1 MVLSESRKSITK
13 GRQTFIGALVSS
25 GAGWRI
31 PYIWR
36 KKPCGIW
43 IKSPAF
49 LFTAKF
55 TTSILLGMKSCTAS
69 TRFRKRST
77 IRSVPGN
84 SSRSTNAWRFVIYI
98 QKWTITYGWTI
109 SSRVKLR
116 DRPHSLIEPRR
127 KVCQRRPTSI
137 LPQVQRHNM
146 LEKKKS
152 LLLVTEARL
161 FWFVIW

>member
-1 MVLSESRKSITK
+1 MITFLVWIFISYSKFAFINKHRGRKQKGFRIYIIIGRLWITLAFMVLSESRKSITK
-13 GRQTFIGALVSS
+13 GTQTFIGALVSS

-36 KKPCGIW
+36 KKPCGTW
-43 IKSPAF
+43 RKSPAF

-84 SSRSTNAWRFVIYI
+84 SSRSTNAWRFVINI
-98 QKWTITYGWTI
+98 QKWT
-109 SSRVKLR
+109 SK
-116 DRPHSLIEPRR
+116 RR
-127 KVCQRRPTSI
+127 YWK
-137 LPQVQRHNM
+137 
-146 LEKKKS
+146 
-152 LLLVTEARL
+152 
-161 FWFVIW
+161 